1 MLRKRRAH
9 GPLAWLLLA
18 WGFIRTVKLVLSA
31 LIVGFTHRR
40 SRMRE
45 RMSPRQRFELYADI
59 EMQRER
65 NRHVHEHA
73 SMR

>member
-1 MLRKRRAH
+1 MF
-9 GPLAWLLLA
+9 LA
-18 WGFIRTVKLVLSA
+18 WGLFRTIKLVLGA
-31 LIVGFTHRR
+31 LIAGFTRARR
-40 SRMRE
+40 RRGA

-73 SMR
+73 ATR